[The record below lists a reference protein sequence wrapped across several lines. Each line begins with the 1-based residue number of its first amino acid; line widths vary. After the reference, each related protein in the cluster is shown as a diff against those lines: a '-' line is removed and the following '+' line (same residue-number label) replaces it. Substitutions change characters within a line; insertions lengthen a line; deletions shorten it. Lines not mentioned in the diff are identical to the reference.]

1 MRSRFAPAFIAPLP
15 VLFLLSP
22 APPAAPPDPAE
33 ARAIAA
39 TLQSTLQSELVGA
52 MKTGGPAAAI
62 EVCRDRAPA
71 VASRISRESGWTVAR
86 TALRVRNP
94 KNAPD
99 PWEEKVLEEFA
110 ARAGAGEDFATMEKS
125 EVVET
130 GGTRVFR
137 YMKAIR
143 TGEAC
148 LACHGA
154 TTKPEVAAKLKALYP
169 DDRATGFSAGDLR
182 GAFTLSK
189 TF

>member
-1 MRSRFAPAFIAPLP
+1 MRRPFARAS
-15 VLFLLSP
+15 VGLLSLLVLLG
-22 APPAAPPDPAE
+22 AASPAAPPDPAD
-33 ARAIAA
+33 ARALVASF
-39 TLQSTLQSELVGA
+39 QSALQSELLGA
-52 MKTGGPAAAI
+52 MKKGGPASAI

-71 VASRISRESGWTVAR
+71 VASGISRESGWTVAR
-86 TALRVRNP
+86 TALKVRNP

-99 PWEEKVLEEFA
+99 PWEKKVLEEFA
-110 ARAGAGEDFATMEKS
+110 NRAALGEDVASMEKS

-130 GGTRVFR
+130 GGTKVFR

-154 TTKPEVAAKLKALYP
+154 SMKPEVEAKLKALYP

-182 GAFTLSK
+182 GAFTLTK
-189 TF
+189 RL